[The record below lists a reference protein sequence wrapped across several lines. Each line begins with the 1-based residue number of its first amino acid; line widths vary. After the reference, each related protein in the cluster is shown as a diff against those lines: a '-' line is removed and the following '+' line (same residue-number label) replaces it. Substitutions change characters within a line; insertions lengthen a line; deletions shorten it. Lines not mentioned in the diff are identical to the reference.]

1 MRFIIIIVSIIAL
14 ALAAALAMLGPG
26 VQLGWWDYGKAL
38 GWMRDYLAMPVLVAA
53 AASALMILLSLWKAR
68 GLAALALVATLAA
81 GAAGYVPLKMR
92 QLANANPFI
101 HDITTDFENPPAIVA
116 GAASSRKNPPE
127 YVGAEQAPK
136 LVGGKLE
143 RETGQTIA
151 EAQSEAFPDI
161 KPLFLEAPLEEAAAA
176 ARAVLAKMKL
186 EILAEGPA
194 SDEAG
199 SGWRIEAVATSQW
212 YGFKDDFI
220 VRLTPAEGGGTRVDV
235 RSKSRVGLS
244 DLGAN
249 AARVRA
255 FMMKLNAAV

>member
-14 ALAAALAMLGPG
+14 MLAAALAMLGPG
-26 VQLGWWDYGKAL
+26 TRMGWWEYGQAL
-38 GWMRDYLAMPVLVAA
+38 GWMRNYLAMPVLVAA
-53 AASALMILLSLWKAR
+53 AASALMLLLSLWKAR
-68 GLAALALVATLAA
+68 GLTVLALIATLAA

-92 QLANANPFI
+92 ALANANPFI
-101 HDITTDFENPPAIVA
+101 HDITTDFDNPPAIVA
-116 GAASSRKNPPE
+116 GAALPRKNPPD

-151 EAQSEAFPDI
+151 EAQREAFPDI
-161 KPLFLEAPLEEAAAA
+161 GPLLLEAPLEEATAA

-194 SDEAG
+194 SDAAG
-199 SGWRIEAVATSQW
+199 SGWRIEAVATSTW
-212 YGFKDDFI
+212 YGFKDDFV
-220 VRLTPAEGGGTRVDV
+220 VRLTPTGNGGTRVDV

-249 AARVRA
+249 AARVRS
-255 FMMKLNAAV
+255 FMMKLNAAL

>member
-14 ALAAALAMLGPG
+14 ILAAALAMLGPG
-26 VQLGWWDYGKAL
+26 TQMGWWDYGKAL
-38 GWMRDYLAMPVLVAA
+38 GWMRDYLAMPMLIAA
-53 AASALMILLSLWKAR
+53 AASALMVLLALWKAR
-68 GLAALALVATLAA
+68 GLAVLALVATVVA

-92 QLANANPFI
+92 ALVNANPFI

-116 GAASSRKNPPE
+116 GAALPRKNPAE

-161 KPLFLEAPLEEAAAA
+161 KPLLLEAPLEEVTAAS
-176 ARAVLAKMKL
+176 RAVLAGMKL

-194 SDEAG
+194 SDAAG

-220 VRLTPAEGGGTRVDV
+220 VRLTPTGEGVTRVDV

-255 FMMKLNAAV
+255 FMIKLNAAV